1 MTVVMASIIE
11 QTTTAEA
18 TMTTTKVL
26 TDNSKT
32 TTTIIQNIV
41 DVSDQELEAI
51 QSMISQVDSTRSTT
65 QVIVVIAKRESATAL
80 TENLQLAFPTLSFHT
95 SSGGSSLRDEL
106 KELVATTPQVVIGTP
121 GRLVD
126 LLKRG
131 TITVEDVRSTFIV
144 NEAHMKSK
152 KGGFADQLK
161 SFDDIVTGKEVIAPK
176 VKKSKEADTKPKQ
189 AKSDTTTSSTDD
201 APLIPAVSSSTRVP
215 SPPPRKVPE
224 SDLEAIQ
231 ALLNQVDITERSTQM
246 LILVARR
253 DIASELENSLQ
264 SEYPYIRFH
273 TSIGGGSIKEEVHD
287 LQSKPHVII
296 GTPGRVMDLLRRKA
310 IETHALQHT
319 WVVNIDLKEQGGMGK
334 DIETILQHVGSH

>member
-11 QTTTAEA
+11 QTTTTEA
-18 TMTTTKVL
+18 MTTTTVV
-26 TDNSKT
+26 TDSSKI

-80 TENLQLAFPTLSFHT
+80 TENLQLAFPTVSFHT
-95 SSGGSSLRDEL
+95 SSGGSPLRDEL

-176 VKKSKEADTKPKQ
+176 VKKSKEANTKPKQ

-201 APLIPAVSSSTRVP
+201 APLIPAVSSSTRAA
-215 SPPPRKVPE
+215 SPPPHKVPE

-231 ALLNQVDITERSTQM
+231 TLLNQVDITE
-246 LILVARR
+246 
-253 DIASELENSLQ
+253 
-264 SEYPYIRFH
+264 
-273 TSIGGGSIKEEVHD
+273 
-287 LQSKPHVII
+287 
-296 GTPGRVMDLLRRKA
+296 
-310 IETHALQHT
+310 
-319 WVVNIDLKEQGGMGK
+319 
-334 DIETILQHVGSH
+334 

>member
-1 MTVVMASIIE
+1 MNL
-11 QTTTAEA
+11 
-18 TMTTTKVL
+18 K
-26 TDNSKT
+26 DW
-32 TTTIIQNIV
+32 
-41 DVSDQELEAI
+41 
-51 QSMISQVDSTRSTT
+51 SQ
-65 QVIVVIAKRESATAL
+65 
-80 TENLQLAFPTLSFHT
+80 QLL
-95 SSGGSSLRDEL
+95 
-106 KELVATTPQVVIGTP
+106 IGTP

-131 TITVEDVRSTFIV
+131 TITVEDIRSTFIV

-176 VKKSKEADTKPKQ
+176 VKKSKEANTKPKQ

-201 APLIPAVSSSTRVP
+201 APLIPAVSSSTRAA
-215 SPPPRKVPE
+215 SPPPHKVPE

-334 DIETILQHVGSH
+334 DIETILQHVGIH

>member
-18 TMTTTKVL
+18 MTTTTVV
-26 TDNSKT
+26 TDSSKAT
-32 TTTIIQNIV
+32 MIQNIV
-41 DVSDQELEAI
+41 DVSDQELEDI

-80 TENLQLAFPTLSFHT
+80 TEILQLAFPTLSIHT
-95 SSGGSSLRDEL
+95 SSGGSPLRDEL

-126 LLKRG
+126 LLKRR
-131 TITVEDVRSTFIV
+131 TITVEDIRSTLIV
-144 NEAHMKSK
+144 NEAQMKSK

-161 SFDDIVTGKEVIAPK
+161 SFEDIVTGEEVIAPK
-176 VKKSKEADTKPKQ
+176 VKKSKEANIKPKQ
-189 AKSDTTTSSTDD
+189 TKCDSTTTTSTDD
-201 APLIPAVSSSTRVP
+201 TPLIPSVSTSTNVP
-215 SPPPRKVPE
+215 SPPQRIVSE

-231 ALLNQVDITERSTQM
+231 ALLNQVDIAERSTQM

-253 DIASELENSLQ
+253 DTASELENSLQ
-264 SEYPYIRFH
+264 SENPYIRFH
-273 TSIGGGSIKEEVHD
+273 TSIGGGSIKEDVHD

-319 WVVNIDLKEQGGMGK
+319 WVVDIDLNEKGGMGK
-334 DIETILQHVGSH
+334 DIETILQHVGNNE